1 MSSTLSTLINIP
13 AYQNIA
19 VAAKVSKV
27 IVDNVSTNAGFQALK
42 GRVEIEGGIDKSYF
56 WLVVVV
62 VSLHIAVVI
71 AYINRDTTSV
81 VLPQKHEVMIEF
93 VRPEIVPPPPIEP
106 PKPPQPKVEKV
117 TPPPP
122 KAAPAL
128 RTPPAEQ
135 NIAPSD
141 ITVAENT
148 EATKSDGPVVAAPG
162 PAEPDVTAAPAPVPP
177 APKAE
182 EPVTEATANAAYLNN
197 PKPDYP
203 AAAARQGWGG
213 TVTLRVRVLADGH
226 PESVTIKK
234 SSGRKV
240 LDEAAI
246 AAVQKWTFV
255 PSKRGSTPID
265 GWATVPVIFNPEQ

>member
-1 MSSTLSTLINIP
+1 MSSTLSSFANFPT
-13 AYQNIA
+13 YQANS
-19 VAAKVSKV
+19 VATAVSKV
-27 IVDNVSTNAGFQALK
+27 FWDNTSVNSGFQARK
-42 GRVEIEGGIDKSYF
+42 ESIADTAENHRYF
-56 WLVVVV
+56 WLAATVVL
-62 VSLHIAVVI
+62 LHVAAV
-71 AYINRDTTSV
+71 YGYLNRDTTPHI
-81 VLPQKHEVMIEF
+81 LPGKHEVAIEF
-93 VRPEIVPPPPIEP
+93 IKPEVIPPPPIEP
-106 PKPPQPKVEKV
+106 PKPPPPKVEKV

-128 RTPPAEQ
+128 RTPPAEH

-148 EATKSDGPVVAAPG
+148 EATKVAGPVVATPG
-162 PAEPDVTAAPAPVPP
+162 PTVPEAPPALPEPP
-177 APKAE
+177 APKIE

-226 PESVTIKK
+226 AESVTVKK

-240 LDEAAI
+240 LDESAI

-255 PSKRGSTPID
+255 PSKRGSTLID
-265 GWATVPVIFNPEQ
+265 GWATVPIIFNHEQ